1 MASESTKLPET
12 PGRNTPV
19 RRTRVRDLMT
29 EPVFTLS
36 PNDTLECAQE
46 LMDARRIRHVPVV
59 DEDGDLVGL
68 VTQRDLARTVLGRVD
83 ALPISARHSI
93 LSSRRVR
100 DMMTREVAT
109 ADPDTDAYEAAATI
123 FENKFG
129 CLPVVEGSR
138 LVGILTEA
146 DFVRPGG
153 HRRLPGQQRGV
164 EVRGA
169 PPLS

>member
-146 DFVRPGG
+146 DFVR
-153 HRRLPGQQRGV
+153 RFL
-164 EVRGA
+164 ESA
-169 PPLS
+169 

>member
-12 PGRNTPV
+12 PGRNIPV

-146 DFVRPGG
+146 DFVR
-153 HRRLPGQQRGV
+153 RFL
-164 EVRGA
+164 ESA
-169 PPLS
+169 

>member
-146 DFVRPGG
+146 DFVR
-153 HRRLPGQQRGV
+153 RFL
-164 EVRGA
+164 ENA
-169 PPLS
+169 